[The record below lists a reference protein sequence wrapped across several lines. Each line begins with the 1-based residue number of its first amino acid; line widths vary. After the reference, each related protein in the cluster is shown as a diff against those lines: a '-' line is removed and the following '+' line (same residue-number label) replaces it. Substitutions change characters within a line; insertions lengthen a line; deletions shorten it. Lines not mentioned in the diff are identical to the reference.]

1 MHKCREAQ
9 GCARA
14 AAPNNYGAWNA
25 PYEEMLMAIRPY
37 KGILPKLGARVYV
50 DESAAVIGDVQLGE
64 DASVWPMCSVRGDV
78 NLIRIGARTNIQ
90 DNSVIHVT
98 HKYSDLPDGRA
109 CLVGDD
115 VTVGHQCVLHA
126 CTIGNS
132 CLIGMGSIVLDGA
145 ILHDGVLLG
154 AGSLVTEGKEL
165 EGGNLWLGRPAKKA
179 RALTKQEMDWFVYSA
194 KHYVKLKDD
203 YLK

>member
-1 MHKCREAQ
+1 
-9 GCARA
+9 
-14 AAPNNYGAWNA
+14 
-25 PYEEMLMAIRPY
+25 MAIRPY

-50 DESAAVIGDVQLGE
+50 DESAAVIGDVVLGD

-78 NLIRIGARTNIQ
+78 NIIRIGARTNIQ
-90 DNSVIHVT
+90 DNTVMHVT
-98 HKYSDLPDGRA
+98 HKYSGLPEGRA
-109 CLVGDD
+109 CIVGDD

-126 CTIGNS
+126 CTIGNR

-145 ILHDGVLLG
+145 VLHDGVLLG

-165 EGGNLWLGRPAKKA
+165 EGGYLWLGRPAKKA
-179 RALTKQEMDWFVYSA
+179 RALTEKELAWFEYSA